1 MSTGEQAGAEKSIG
15 GTGMS
20 PGRLKLLAAM
30 LVAMSVPM
38 AYGQT
43 VDHIASDN
51 ESTSDHESTHGSHK
65 NVISIFAG
73 VTHEGR
79 RENGAALGVGY
90 ERLLSDSL
98 AIGVLAEHTF
108 GDADV
113 WVYAVPFSY
122 RFDRWKFYIA
132 PGIEESD
139 QHGTESLVRLSAEH
153 AFEAGSWE
161 ISPQLAV
168 DFVDGDEVLVLG
180 VVFGWGF

>member
-1 MSTGEQAGAEKSIG
+1 
-15 GTGMS
+15 MS
-20 PGRLKLLAAM
+20 PGRLKLLTAM
-30 LVAMSVPM
+30 LFAMSVPM
-38 AYGQT
+38 AYGET
-43 VDHIASDN
+43 VDHI
-51 ESTSDHESTHGSHK
+51 TSDHESTSGHEKTHGSRK
-65 NVISIFAG
+65 NVISVFTG
-73 VTHEGR
+73 VTHAGR
-79 RENGAALGVGY
+79 RKNGAALGVGY

-122 RFDRWKFYIA
+122 RVDRWKFYVA

-139 QHGTESLVRLSAEH
+139 EHGTESLVRLSAEY

-161 ISPQLAV
+161 ISPQFAI
-168 DFVDGDEVLVLG
+168 DFVDGDEVLIMG